1 MAVCS
6 EQVVDCL
13 TIENLKNIAGASSA
27 AQAVIYQDQAAH
39 RNRVNVLAESLL
51 AKACHKI
58 QDLDMSDAVAQ
69 NALNRGGADAGIAS
83 LLAAISAGSVMNK
96 TVAITPPETGV
107 SRAFGDLAAL
117 GALIASLTPAKA

>member
-1 MAVCS
+1 MPVNES
-6 EQVVDCL
+6 VVDSL
-13 TIENLKNIAGASSA
+13 TIENLKNIAGASAA

-58 QDLDMSDAVAQ
+58 QDLDISDAVAQ
-69 NALNRGGADAGIAS
+69 NTVNRGGADAGLPSLMSYIAM
-83 LLAAISAGSVMNK
+83 AAQQNK

-107 SRAFGDLAAL
+107 SRAFADLAAL
-117 GALIASLTPAKA
+117 SGLIDAIASKKA